1 MKITKLLRRRGHI
14 YEVRFDDDTYIN
26 VDKTLAEEKNL
37 KVGNSFTD
45 DEIFALEDESE
56 IMRCTS
62 RALYYLSSSDKS
74 EKALYDKLIKA
85 GFMKTAV
92 EKTIERMKELSYI
105 NDEEFAVRQERK
117 FSEMGFS
124 KRECVNRLV
133 KAGIPY
139 DKAKEVCR
147 DSSDDEKEKIK
158 KLIEKKYKSKISSPE
173 EVQKTVAALLR
184 RGFVFSDVKAVLREY
199 DSRLDS
205 GEYTNE

>member
-105 NDEEFAVRQERK
+105 NDEEFALRQERK

-184 RGFVFSDVKAVLREY
+184 RGFVFSDVKAVLKEY